1 MGKFKCINAKY
12 DVKRLLWGILCM
24 FLFLLVVQSCSKNKD
39 NDAELQQL
47 KIEIKKLA
55 AEMDKLKK
63 ELCAF
68 ESDTYDYFEAL
79 EMSRAQ
85 NKPVLLDFTGHGC
98 VNCREME
105 ASVLTDGNVLDMLEE
120 NFIVA
125 SLYVDDREELDE
137 PFVGKDGSTYY
148 EVGEKW
154 SYLQTYKFGTVSQP
168 FYVIVDSYGD
178 VMGNRTFAYNKN
190 VNDFLR
196 FLKEGLHDF
205 NKRHL

>member
-12 DVKRLLWGILCM
+12 GVKRLVWGILCM

-39 NDAELQQL
+39 NDAEQQQS
-47 KIEIKKLA
+47 KIENKKLA
-55 AEMDKLKK
+55 AEIDKPKK

-85 NKPVLLDFTGHGC
+85 NKPVLLDFTGYGC
-98 VNCREME
+98 VNCRKME

-154 SYLQTYKFGTVSQP
+154 DYLQKYKFNSATQP
-168 FYVIVDSYGD
+168 FFVVVDSNGD
-178 VMGNRTFAYNKN
+178 MMGRRTFTYSEN